1 MLRVEIPSPGEGVV
15 CGLKLTVVP
24 AGIPEADK
32 LTAAAKPLP
41 VMVKTLEVPCWPWAI
56 VRAEGMARI
65 VKLGCPL
72 GVMVRVTV
80 VVCLTP
86 PPLPVTVIGYVPV
99 GAKFTSLIVMIELP
113 EPGAPMVMGLK
124 VTDTPMG

>member
-1 MLRVEIPSPGEGVV
+1 MV

-24 AGIPEADK
+24 DGIPEADK

-41 VMVKTLEVPCWPWAI
+41 VMVKMLEVPCSPWAI
-56 VRAEGMARI
+56 VRAEGMVRI
-65 VKLGCPL
+65 VKPGCPL

-86 PPLPVTVIGYVPV
+86 PPYPITVIGKVPV
-99 GAKFTSLIVMIELP
+99 GAKFTSWIVMIELP